1 MEKKMR
7 KSKKSLIFAAL
18 ASVVLSPLTIQPA
31 SATLIAHFV
40 DATFPND
47 SSLGLGQFD
56 SASITIFVDP
66 SLTNWIAWNNTPTVA
81 LGPVTASP
89 VAFGSSPCSAGE
101 AYAGMCLRGAMDD
114 EVRIT
119 VTNPGSTASTVIY
132 DHNDGFNAPSGAQ
145 NVIFGTANAAPDAF
159 RNSFV
164 PGPSGFYYFDE
175 AGAQNALFT
184 AAGMYAFNFSF
195 QNTFLGGAFHPDIYL
210 LVDSN
215 PPPTGAVPEP
225 ITLSLFGA
233 GLLGLGWARRRR
245 A

>member
-1 MEKKMR
+1 MSSIAK
-7 KSKKSLIFAAL
+7 
-18 ASVVLSPLTIQPA
+18 SPLFQILVSISAMLCAAPPA

-40 DATFPND
+40 DAAFPNN

-56 SASITIFVDP
+56 SASISIFVDP
-66 SLTNWIAWNNTPTVA
+66 SLTNWIAWNNTPAVA

-114 EVRIT
+114 EILLT
-119 VTNPGSTASTVIY
+119 VTNPGGTSQATTY
-132 DHNDGFNAPSGAQ
+132 DRNDGFNAPSGAQ
-145 NVIFGTANAAPDAF
+145 NVIFGTAQAAPDAF

-164 PGPSGFYYFDE
+164 AGPSGFYYFDE

-184 AAGMYAFNFSF
+184 AAGMYTFNFSF
-195 QNTFLGGAFHPDIYL
+195 RNVFFGGASHSDIYL

-215 PPPTGAVPEP
+215 PPPLPVEGVPEP
-225 ITLSLFGA
+225 MTLSLIVA
-233 GLLGLGWARRRR
+233 GLAGIGATRRRK